1 MEHGSNKILL
11 KAKKKHKKRKSKTK
25 TSKTDGKILFCRE
38 SKKTQLGMV
47 MHSYIQRVFNKE
59 GFYVLYEINV
69 FFFSTLDTDSIGTW
83 SMVISQSLCFLT
95 AQTCALSHIRGTDI
109 SFYIRAP
116 SHSMGL

>member
-38 SKKTQLGMV
+38 SKKTLGMV